1 MKTLNIKIESKNQI
15 SIKKFLKFFKET
27 SNTTNFKIIQKFFY
41 KKEKKTFISILKSP
55 HVNKSAQEQ
64 FEIRNFSAQIT
75 IQTNQPFKFLIL
87 LKKIKINLFPDIN
100 IKLRLI
106 FNKKIQ
112 NSLKQKF
119 FNIDNFKLKQF
130 YKIKNKKIIVETRKF
145 NSGSQIL
152 SLLDI
157 YGM

>member
-27 SNTTNFKIIQKFFY
+27 SNTNFKIIQKFFH

-64 FEIRNFSAQIT
+64 FEIINHSAQIT
-75 IQTNQPFKFLIL
+75 IQTNQPFKFLIV

-112 NSLKQKF
+112 KSLKQKF
-119 FNIDNFKLKQF
+119 FNIDNFQLNKF
-130 YKIKNKKIIVETRKF
+130 SRIKNKKIIVETINF

-152 SLLDI
+152 SLFDM

>member
-15 SIKKFLKFFKET
+15 SVKKFLNFFKET
-27 SNTTNFKIIQKFFY
+27 SNTNFKMIQKFFY

-64 FEIRNFSAQIT
+64 FEIRNHSAQIT
-75 IQTNQPFKFLIL
+75 IQTNQPFKFLIV

-112 NSLKQKF
+112 KSLKQKF
-119 FNIDNFKLKQF
+119 FNIDNFQLNQF
-130 YKIKNKKIIVETRKF
+130 SRIKNEKSIVETINF

-152 SLLDI
+152 SLFDM

>member
-27 SNTTNFKIIQKFFY
+27 SNTNFKTIQKFFS

-64 FEIRNFSAQIT
+64 FEIRNHSAQIT
-75 IQTNQPFKFLIL
+75 IQTNQPFKLLIV

-106 FNKKIQ
+106 FNKKVQ
-112 NSLKQKF
+112 KSFKQKF
-119 FNIDNFKLKQF
+119 FNIDNFQPNQF
-130 YKIKNKKIIVETRKF
+130 SKIKNKKIIVETINF

-152 SLLDI
+152 SLFDM